1 MNDRSAIP
9 FVLPATRMQK
19 SSEVAIAR
27 LVLEMN

>member
-9 FVLPATRMQK
+9 FVLPATR